1 MQLKKREVQRIFDKL
16 ELEVRSTH
24 HTIGWFV
31 YKGRKILKTR
41 VSFGQGDIPLSVVH
55 KLRGQLK
62 LSLADFI
69 ALKDCPLSRDGYI
82 AILKAK
88 GFIVEDD
95 EE

>member
-1 MQLKKREVQRIFDKL
+1 MQLKKREAQRIFDKL

-24 HTIGWFV
+24 HIIGWFV

-41 VSFGQGDIPLSVVH
+41 VSFGQGDIPATVVH

-62 LSLADFI
+62 LSPADF
-69 ALKDCPLSRDGYI
+69 ADLKDCPLSREGYI

-88 GFIVEDD
+88 GFIIED